1 MSVSTILTI
10 VFIAIA
16 LIGNFN
22 KAKKKADKA
31 DKKASKNKKPR
42 KNPFKAIGA
51 FFKSVR
57 SAGKKVV
64 WTKAAEVFKNTLV
77 VLVVILILGV
87 LIYFVD
93 LGLTQGMKG
102 IKNLAEKT
110 TAAEETTEATTAEA
124 LEEATVED
132 TTEATTEAA
141 E

>member
-1 MSVSTILTI
+1 MAKKDDFL
-10 VFIAIA
+10 AEEA
-16 LIGNFN
+16 KAAD

-31 DKKASKNKKPR
+31 DKKNKKPR

-57 SAGKKVV
+57 SEGKKVV
-64 WTKAAEVFKNTLV
+64 WPTAAYVFKNTLV

-87 LIYFVD
+87 MIYLVD

-102 IKNLAEKT
+102 IKHLAET
-110 TAAEETTEATTAEA
+110 TTSAETTEATTQA
-124 LEEATVED
+124 LEEETVED